1 MAILQGTTLV
11 GCNSIPAFIQSGSRM
26 IFEQSSAPPSWTKD
40 ITTHNN
46 KALRVVTGSASPG
59 GTTAFTT
66 VFTTRAV
73 SGSVSGTVGAHT
85 LTWSQMPS
93 HSHASGTG
101 EGNNPGISPT
111 AGATTTVRLA
121 DAGFPSGGVAG
132 QDQSH
137 SHPFSG
143 SFTSTA
149 QDFNVQYVDVI
160 ICSKD

>member
-1 MAILQGTTLV
+1 MAILQGTTLN
-11 GCNSIPAFIQSGSRM
+11 GCNSIPGFIESGARM
-26 IFEQSSAPPSWTKD
+26 LFEQSSAPPSWTKLD
-40 ITTHNN
+40 THNN

-73 SGSVSGTVGAHT
+73 SGSVSGTVGNHT
-85 LTWSQMPS
+85 LAWSQMPS

-101 EGNNPGISPT
+101 YGNNPGISPT
-111 AGATTTVRLA
+111 APASTTVRLA
-121 DAGFPSGGVAG
+121 DGGAPDGGPAG
-132 QDQSH
+132 QDQAH

-143 SFTSTA
+143 SFSSTA
-149 QDFNVQYVDVI
+149 QDFAVAYVDII

>member
-1 MAILQGTTLV
+1 MAILQGTTLN
-11 GCNSIPAFIQSGSRM
+11 GCNSIPGFIESGARM
-26 IFEQSSAPPSWTKD
+26 LFEQSSAPPSWTKD

-73 SGSVSGTVGAHT
+73 SGTVSGTVGDHT

-101 EGNNPGISPT
+101 VGNNPGISPT
-111 AGATTTVRLA
+111 AGASATVRLA
-121 DAGFPSGGVAG
+121 DGGAPDGAGAGG
-132 QDQSH
+132 DQAH

>member
-1 MAILQGTTLV
+1 MAILQGSTLIGV
-11 GCNSIPAFIQSGSRM
+11 DNIPGVIAAGSRM
-26 IFEQSSAPPSWTKD
+26 IFEQSTAPTSWTK
-40 ITTHNN
+40 INTHDN

-73 SGSVSGTVGAHT
+73 SGSVSGTVGPHT

-93 HSHASGTG
+93 HRHATGTG
-101 EGNNPGISPT
+101 VENNPGVSPT
-111 AGATTTVRLA
+111 VPATNTVRLA
-121 DAGFPSGGVAG
+121 DAGAPFSGEAG
-132 QDQSH
+132 ADQAH

-143 SFTSTA
+143 SFTGTS
-149 QDFNVQYVDVI
+149 QDFAVAYVDVI